1 MICDAPIQMKDTRFG
16 VEDMEN
22 SQFGPEARI
31 SFWGMAV
38 TKVEKVKMPRIDLGY
53 STTATLGQ

>member
-1 MICDAPIQMKDTRFG
+1 MKDTRFG